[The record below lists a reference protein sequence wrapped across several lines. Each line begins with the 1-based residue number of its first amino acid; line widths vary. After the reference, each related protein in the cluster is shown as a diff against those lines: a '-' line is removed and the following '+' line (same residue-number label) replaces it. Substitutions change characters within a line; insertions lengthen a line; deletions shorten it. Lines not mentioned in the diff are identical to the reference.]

1 MKELKVFYISLI
13 FVLFFTSNYV
23 FASMA
28 DYTDEDAERN
38 TQKMIQEHKEN
49 FDSTKSENNYLKQLI
64 VNGGRISP
72 DFDRQVIDYSVKIEN
87 NINEIEISAIPE
99 DNRATVK
106 GIGKINISNSSEC
119 RIDVIA
125 ESGTTRTYF
134 LKVVKENESSENID
148 TKSNNE
154 LNENNSY
161 TDEIEIVNKN
171 YNIIK
176 ENENAKEIN
185 NNNTKKFVLIGIG
198 IGVLLCIF
206 TFLIKSK
213 NKK

>member
-161 TDEIEIVNKN
+161 TDEIGIVNKN